1 MKNLSRVCAKRLKRS
16 STTLKIVGPLRI
28 KRNNPDTIVTL
39 MAGVAEQ
46 LVVIGMVTLQ
56 TEETDLAA
64 TGKIEAAEAEAM
76 MNEENRSVG
85 TTKEEP
91 KVVGVAEEIAIYNMK
106 TEWKNKSRKD
116 RISLAKLL
124 QGTWRPSQ
132 NFDNELKKAKS
143 RD

>member
-1 MKNLSRVCAKRLKRS
+1 M
-16 STTLKIVGPLRI
+16 
-28 KRNNPDTIVTL
+28 TL

>member
-16 STTLKIVGPLRI
+16 STTLKIVEPLRI

>member
-124 QGTWRPSQ
+124 QGTRRPSQ